1 MMSKIIEKA
10 RLREKQTVLPKAGGG
25 QSSATPITH
34 AFTHVKVSGSAHDS
48 LILPLANGTFNGAT
62 YTILNQSGVV
72 VDIYPQP
79 GEHFKDKA
87 VNVPFELPTDS
98 QVTFDACDTSY
109 WFVDTASFINTGGDV
124 SLAPVGSSPNANAA
138 TLNIQVLNLE
148 PANATFPGVVTAI
161 AQVFGGA
168 KRFQDA
174 TVFGNAATPTMVTAP
189 TTNRVG
195 INTASPAFTLDVNGP
210 VRSQTTGFILP
221 DAKTL
226 GGVSNANGLA
236 LTGGTLAVAL
246 ASTLQS
252 GTITSANFI
261 KLTSLQPIYT
271 IGTGLALAG
280 TTLNNTSMLSSLSID
295 AFDIA
300 GAQANALYFD
310 GTNKLSISAASDST
324 PGAISLSN
332 QTMGLGV
339 KTFQVSGNNTVLATF
354 STNETR
360 ILNSGNE
367 SAAAPVLKLISYKSS
382 VGQFYSTRLGNAV
395 VEGQTDLTLKANATD
410 SLSVDGSGFV
420 TVLGGTGGVP
430 GINMGTSNI
439 QYVSGTPG
447 SLHFNSDGYI
457 DYTAD
462 MYASGFGSHR
472 WNTGGGA
479 TMQLSS
485 TFLAPFTA
493 AGVSLGTSAL
503 PWGQPFF
510 QLTGTNYF
518 LGTSSTNELR
528 FNNTNTGSGQ
538 TGIKFYY
545 GGTPKGQMFCDPTG
559 LTFFDTVNTGAV
571 SYGFF
576 AGGTNVAQGAGLM
589 TFGTT
594 NVSYK
599 NLTPA
604 TNLGSALGTTS
615 LRWGQSYFG
624 ALDVT
629 NTNADGL
636 TVNSNPVFAMTTAN
650 SDRID
655 TVQTTTSNTYTN
667 LATVG
672 PTVTILTGTAVEV
685 TVCAYIA
692 SSTTSNTGYMGF
704 AVSGA
709 TSRAAADV
717 DSCQLSSGVAGI
729 GATVSRT
736 FKITGLTAGNNTF
749 TAKYRRDG
757 GSGTWTFSLRS
768 LTVRRLN

>member
-109 WFVDTASFINTGGDV
+109 WFVDTSSFINTGGDV

-236 LTGGTLAVAL
+236 LTGGTLAVTL

-271 IGTGLALAG
+271 IGTGLDLAG

-295 AFDIA
+295 TFNIA

-310 GTNKLSISAASDST
+310 GTNRLSISAASDST

-339 KTFQVSGNNTVLATF
+339 KTFKVSGNNTVLATL

-439 QYVSGTPG
+439 QYVSGTPS
-447 SLHFNSDGYI
+447 SLQFNSDGYI

-479 TMQLSS
+479 IMQLSG

-493 AGVSLGTSAL
+493 AGISLGASAL
-503 PWGQPFF
+503 PWGQAWFKVS
-510 QLTGTNYF
+510 GTNAT
-518 LGTSSTNELR
+518 LGTASTNQITLRNDSPSAQMWLKFNYAGSDMAGVRSDSFGSFVADSVSDFFVLRSGVTKLQISSSTL
-528 FNNTNTGSGQ
+528 TV
-538 TGIKFYY
+538 
-545 GGTPKGQMFCDPTG
+545 GT
-559 LTFFDTVNTGAV
+559 A
-571 SYGFF
+571 S
-576 AGGTNVAQGAGLM
+576 A
-589 TFGTT
+589 
-594 NVSYK
+594 
-599 NLTPA
+599 TPA

-629 NTNADGL
+629 NTNANGL

-655 TVQTTTSNTYTN
+655 TAQTTTSNTYTD

-717 DSCQLSSGVAGI
+717 DSCKLSSGVPGI

-757 GSGTWTFSLRS
+757 GSGTWTFSVRS